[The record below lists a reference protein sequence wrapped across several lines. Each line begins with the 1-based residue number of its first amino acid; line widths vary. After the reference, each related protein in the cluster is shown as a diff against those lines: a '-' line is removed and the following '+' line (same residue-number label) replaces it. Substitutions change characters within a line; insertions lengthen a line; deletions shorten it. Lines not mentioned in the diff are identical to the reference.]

1 MAIQYINT
9 GTIANDGT
17 GDDLRESFTKINDN
31 FEELDLRIVEETQ
44 IENLGS
50 IGQGV
55 WGGKVDGVHGF
66 KRLVAGT
73 NINVTS
79 TANTITINASD
90 SLDQLVVVSDNGTLT
105 VARGQTMRVRGG
117 DGIVTSVSGQDL
129 TVTLDDAGI
138 VVKDLTPSL
147 GGDLNANN
155 KNITGANTISA
166 NNFSGSLQGLV
177 YGYDVREFGPYLSGF
192 DFGGI
197 RNSYNN
203 ALEFIMNR
211 VDLDFAAIT
220 PASGDNVDLGFI

>member
-17 GDDLRESFTKINDN
+17 GDDLRESFTKINNN
-31 FEELDLRIVEETQ
+31 FEELDLRIVEETL

-50 IGQGV
+50 VGQGI
-55 WGGKVDGVHGF
+55 WGGKNDGINGF
-66 KRLVAGT
+66 KRLVAG
-73 NINVTS
+73 NNVNLTS

-90 SLDQLVVVSDNGTLT
+90 ALDQVVMVSDNGTLT
-105 VARGQTMRVRGG
+105 IERGQTMRVRGG
-117 DGIVTSVSGQDL
+117 DGTITKVNGQDL
-129 TVTLDDAGI
+129 TIELDTAGI
-138 VVKDLTPSL
+138 VIKDTTPSL

-166 NNFSGSLQGLV
+166 NNFNGGLNGLV

-197 RNSYNN
+197 RNTYSN

-220 PASGDNVDLGFI
+220 PASGDNVDLGFV